1 MKSLK
6 HIGRVKSSDAK
17 AIIIFR
23 TIPGDSGN
31 CLVTLVK
38 DLTDAQHDDIMQLVE
53 TVQAQEAFE
62 FGEILSIRHFQAGKL
77 MLPALIEE
85 GKILKIGTSDVVV
98 TPTTDNRE
106 SVLLSDL
113 NVIIAEQKNCTVD
126 ELCNYVSGAPSTE
139 AKTVARVR
147 DLGEPSVAEPQ
158 ALTETKT
165 SSNDVLSDKDLAKN
179 FRSQADALYKE
190 AARLRK
196 EAETLDPTVKKTK
209 KAEEEEASA

>member
-158 ALTETKT
+158 TLTETKT

>member
-1 MKSLK
+1 MKTLK

-53 TVQAQEAFE
+53 TIQAQEAFE
-62 FGEILSIRHFQAGKL
+62 FGEILSIRHFQNGKL
-77 MLPALIEE
+77 MLPTLVEE

-106 SVLLSDL
+106 SIMLSDL
-113 NVIIAEQKNCTVD
+113 NVIIAEQKNCTID

-147 DLGEPSVAEPQ
+147 DLGEPSVAEQ
-158 ALTETKT
+158 QLLKETKT
-165 SSNDVLSDKDLAKN
+165 SSNEVLSDKDLAKN

-196 EAETLDPTVKKTK
+196 EAEVLDPAVKKTK
-209 KAEEEEASA
+209 KVEEEASA

>member
-1 MKSLK
+1 MKTLK

-53 TVQAQEAFE
+53 TIQAQEAFE
-62 FGEILSIRHFQAGKL
+62 FGEILSIRHFQNGKL
-77 MLPALIEE
+77 MLPTLVEE

-106 SVLLSDL
+106 SIMLSDL
-113 NVIIAEQKNCTVD
+113 NVIIAEQKNCTID

-147 DLGEPSVAEPQ
+147 DLGEPSVAEQ
-158 ALTETKT
+158 QLLKETKT
-165 SSNDVLSDKDLAKN
+165 SSNEVLSDKDLAKN

-196 EAETLDPTVKKTK
+196 EAEVLDPAAKKTK
-209 KAEEEEASA
+209 KVEEEASA